1 MLKNNPVLATKI
13 ISLAAQGQTQQVIAD
28 ELSISQ
34 PTVQRI
40 QKANQILIQKEAQ
53 KYLDI
58 LPDIVANDVREIQ
71 DYFTASKN
79 LSDTIINHPTVDASQ
94 LQRFC
99 EFVNSKITD
108 IKRSIGMYSAHS
120 PGLVFQQLNIFNT
133 VQTSLSPQLLQLFQG
148 VSAQSQVDY
157 DNIVDAE
164 VLSS

>member
-40 QKANQILIQKEAQ
+40 QKANQVLIRREAQ

-58 LPDIVANDVREIQ
+58 LPDIVQNDIREIQ
-71 DYFTASKN
+71 DYFTISKN
-79 LSDTIINHPTVDASQ
+79 LSEQLKNGSTSDSQQ

-120 PGLVFQQLNIFNT
+120 PGLVFQQLNIFNS
-133 VQTSLSPQLLQLFQG
+133 VQTSLNPQILQLLQG
-148 VSAQSQVDY
+148 VNSQSQVDY
-157 DNIVDAE
+157 DNIIDAE

>member
-28 ELSISQ
+28 ELDISQ

-40 QKANQILIQKEAQ
+40 QKANQSLIQKEAQ
-53 KYLDI
+53 KYLDM
-58 LPDIVANDVREIQ
+58 LPDIVNNDVREIK
-71 DYFTASKN
+71 DYFTISKD
-79 LSDTIINHPTVDASQ
+79 LSEALKNGSTGDSQ
-94 LQRFC
+94 PLQRFC
-99 EFVNSKITD
+99 DFVNTKITD

-133 VQTSLSPQLLQLFQG
+133 VQTSLNPQILQLFQG
-148 VSAQSQVDY
+148 VSAQSQLDY
-157 DNIVDAE
+157 DNIIDAE